1 MSFFRLALLALV
13 CFNFYLERKIYL
25 FVLDSAHPEHKH
37 MVIIHTHTHT
47 RMLGFCSFRCVSCV
61 SVQELISVYVGV
73 LRRVAV
79 CVGVCVLLCVCLR
92 YRDPMQQN
100 LQVLQQLRET
110 QRSLQEALQRAG
122 EDRSLISSIFLLH
135 GGKQRRP
142 AAVTG
147 TAPQ

>member
-1 MSFFRLALLALV
+1 M
-13 CFNFYLERKIYL
+13 Y
-25 FVLDSAHPEHKH
+25 
-37 MVIIHTHTHT
+37 
-47 RMLGFCSFRCVSCV
+47 VS
-61 SVQELISVYVGV
+61 V
-73 LRRVAV
+73 LRRVAA

-100 LQVLQQLRET
+100 LQVLQQLREM

-122 EDRSLISSIFLLH
+122 EDRSLISSIFLLQ

-147 TAPQ
+147 TAPQMHRRCV

>member
-1 MSFFRLALLALV
+1 
-13 CFNFYLERKIYL
+13 
-25 FVLDSAHPEHKH
+25 

-47 RMLGFCSFRCVSCV
+47 QMLGFCSFRCVPCV
-61 SVQELISVYVGV
+61 SVQELISVYVSV
-73 LRRVAV
+73 LRRVAA

-122 EDRSLISSIFLLH
+122 ENTSLISSVFLLQ
-135 GGKQRRP
+135 GGET
-142 AAVTG
+142 AAPRGSYRNCTSVD
-147 TAPQ
+147 APPLCLII